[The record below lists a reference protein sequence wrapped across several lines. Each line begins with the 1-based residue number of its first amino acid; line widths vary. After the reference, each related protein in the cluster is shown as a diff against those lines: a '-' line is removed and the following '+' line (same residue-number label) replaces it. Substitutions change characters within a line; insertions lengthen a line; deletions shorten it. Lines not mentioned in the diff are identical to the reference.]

1 MRRVIVLALL
11 VAAAVLSGQAGARSS
26 TAFSFVFGRI
36 GGNIAPFTVR
46 IAADGSVS
54 SAGPVQPLKSRLAA
68 SDVARLATVVAAQRF
83 FALPVV
89 IRCPNT
95 LPDFASQFV
104 TVRRAGVAR
113 RVLVHGDC
121 SLRFTRLYSA
131 LAKAVGIKTA

>member
-1 MRRVIVLALL
+1 MRRVIVLAL
-11 VAAAVLSGQAGARSS
+11 VAAAALPAQGGAGSS
-26 TAFSFVFGRI
+26 TAISFAFGRI

-54 SAGPVQPLKSRLAA
+54 SAGPVRPLKSRLDP
-68 SDVARLATVVAAQRF
+68 SGVARLAAVEAAQRF
-83 FALPVV
+83 FALPLV

-104 TVRRAGVAR
+104 TVRRAGAAR